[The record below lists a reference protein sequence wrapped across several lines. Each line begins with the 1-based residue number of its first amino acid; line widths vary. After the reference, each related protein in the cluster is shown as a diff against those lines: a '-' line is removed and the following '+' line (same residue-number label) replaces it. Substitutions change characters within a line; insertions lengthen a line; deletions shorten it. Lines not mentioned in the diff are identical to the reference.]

1 MTPNKQH
8 LGWESYMKAF
18 ETETPEWQ
26 KAQAEEDREWWKGDK
41 AVFISWQAKTENGAF
56 KLAIYKNG
64 RYLQTLDFGKNTPDY
79 WVDQRDYNFDGYR
92 DFAVWLNDVETTWVF
107 LWSEKQG
114 KYVYEPFFNNLEH
127 PTLFEEAH
135 CIVSNRYVN
144 DERIEY
150 EMYQYDGHYRHVS
163 SLVQRGY
170 TSENLLL
177 VLYDAAGNPVREVKK
192 PTFEQ
197 LTPLWQKFAVL
208 YHLGY

>member
-1 MTPNKQH
+1 M
-8 LGWESYMKAF
+8 
-18 ETETPEWQ
+18 
-26 KAQAEEDREWWKGDK
+26 
-41 AVFISWQAKTENGAF
+41 
-56 KLAIYKNG
+56 
-64 RYLQTLDFGKNTPDY
+64 
-79 WVDQRDYNFDGYR
+79 
-92 DFAVWLNDVETTWVF
+92 F

-127 PTLFEEAH
+127 PTLFEEAR

-170 TSENLLL
+170 TSDNLLF